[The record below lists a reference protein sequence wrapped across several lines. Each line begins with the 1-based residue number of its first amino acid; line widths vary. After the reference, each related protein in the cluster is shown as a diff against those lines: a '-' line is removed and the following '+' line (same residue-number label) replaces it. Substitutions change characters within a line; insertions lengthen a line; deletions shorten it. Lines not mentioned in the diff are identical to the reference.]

1 MVQIKAMEPQYA
13 AYLHDESR
21 LMGSARYIAFPDS
34 LSEVVEAV
42 RWCGDRGVP
51 LTAQGSRT
59 GLSGGASPAGGL
71 ILNLSRMDRILGIRK
86 DEAGNCYL
94 RVQPGLPLLRLRNA
108 LKNKAFDISGW
119 SEKDIEVLREL
130 KAGEWVFPP
139 DPTEPTASI
148 GGMAACNACGAR
160 SFLYGSMRA
169 HVTELVVVLADG
181 RTARLRRGSERARGR
196 QVRIPLR
203 EGGVFEATLPEFDTP
218 TVKNAGFYIH
228 GDMELIDLF
237 MGSQGTLGIIG
248 ELELKLMRAP
258 GHLWGVTAF
267 LPGDEAALSYVE
279 ALKDMAHKPAA
290 IEFFGHRALAMV
302 ERQRTLTPAFARLQ
316 ELPEDYGCAVYVEF
330 NDEDNSA
337 MLHDLEEL
345 AGLLKQV
352 GADPGDTWVARD
364 QEELEKLLIFRHAV
378 PETIDLIVEKNKKR
392 EPIIT
397 ILSTD
402 MSVDDGHFRE
412 LFRMYKEDLSA
423 SGLDWVI
430 FGHIG
435 ENHVHPNI
443 LARTADEYRAGLALF
458 EKWAGEVRRMGGTIT
473 AEHGVGKIKKRLEH
487 ILYGAEKMGEL
498 ALLKR
503 SFDPLGLLGPGNII
517 AKEGEDGCAST
528 RA

>member
-316 ELPEDYGCAVYVEF
+316 ELPEDYGCAVQWEF
-330 NDEDNSA
+330 NDED
-337 MLHDLEEL
+337 
-345 AGLLKQV
+345 KPQCCTTWRFC
-352 GADPGDTWVARD
+352 GAAETGGGRPRGY
-364 QEELEKLLIFRHAV
+364 LGSKGSGGGKLLIFRHAV
-378 PETIDLIVEKNKKR
+378 RDHRPDR
-392 EPIIT
+392 ENNRPIIT
-397 ILSTD
+397 ILSRTCRW
-402 MSVDDGHFRE
+402 MTGVQII
-412 LFRMYKEDLSA
+412 RMARDRLRRV
-423 SGLDWVI
+423 GL
-430 FGHIG
+430 GRLRAHR

-443 LARTADEYRAGLALF
+443 QPAPPRVPGRTRPVREMGR
-458 EKWAGEVRRMGGTIT
+458 EVRRMGGTIT
-473 AEHGVGKIKKRLEH
+473 RSTVGRSKFGFHPVRAE
-487 ILYGAEKMGEL
+487 MEL

-503 SFDPLGLLGPGNII
+503 SFDPLGLWAGEYHSEG
-517 AKEGEDGCAST
+517 GEDGCASRVRET
-528 RA
+528 GPQTKPG